1 MRLSA
6 RLLSS
11 EKRQAHSP
19 CPGGPLESLISVSD
33 LEKSYADVKALQGIS
48 FSVQP
53 GEVLGILG
61 PNGSGKTTAIKS
73 ILGLLTFDAGTISV
87 AGAEIPRQ
95 RRRVLSRV
103 GAVLEGA
110 RNVYWY
116 LSPRENLRYFAG
128 IRGFAHRQVQKRME
142 GLLERLG
149 LAEVADKEVRKFSS
163 GMKQKVAL
171 ACALVHDPDIL
182 LLDEPTVGLDVEAAA
197 EVRGMIAD
205 LAGRRGRTILVT
217 SHDMS
222 FMEAVCT
229 RVLIVRQGRIVSH
242 ESLQG
247 LRRRFSRK
255 VYQVTLAGR
264 PREECLAAIRD
275 LAGLDVSEC
284 GRGILLSLLPET
296 PGAFHRALDLLE
308 ESGLEPLDIS
318 TVESSLEEIFLDLVS
333 RICD

>member
-1 MRLSA
+1 MQ
-6 RLLSS
+6 
-11 EKRQAHSP
+11 QAAAEP
-19 CPGGPLESLISVSD
+19 LISVSE
-33 LEKSYADVKALQGIS
+33 LEKSYADVKALQGVS

-73 ILGLLTFDAGTISV
+73 MLGLLTFDSGIVRV

-95 RRRVLSRV
+95 RRRVLGRM

-110 RNVYWY
+110 RNIYWY

-128 IRGFAHRQVQKRME
+128 IRGFALRRVQARME
-142 GLLERLG
+142 HLLKRLG
-149 LAEVADKEVRKFSS
+149 LTEVADKEVRKFSS

-205 LAGRRGRTILVT
+205 LAARRGRTILVT

-222 FMEAVCT
+222 FMEAVCS
-229 RVLIVRQGRIVSH
+229 RVLIIREGSIVSGG
-242 ESLQG
+242 SLED
-247 LRRRFSRK
+247 LRRRFSSK
-255 VYQVTLAGR
+255 IYQVTLASR
-264 PREECLAAIRD
+264 PGDGCLAGIRK

-284 GRGILLSLLPET
+284 ERGILLSLLPET
-296 PGAFHRALDLLE
+296 PGAFHRTLDLLE

-318 TVESSLEEIFLDLVS
+318 TVESSLEEIFMDLVG

>member
-1 MRLSA
+1 M
-6 RLLSS
+6 LSS
-11 EKRQAHSP
+11 GKSTVAQSCREE
-19 CPGGPLESLISVSD
+19 PLDPLISVTD
-33 LEKSYADVKALQGIS
+33 LRKSYADVSALRGIS

-73 ILGLLTFDAGTISV
+73 ILGLLTFDSGTIRV
-87 AGAEIPRQ
+87 AGAEIPR
-95 RRRVLSRV
+95 RRRQVLGRI

-110 RNVYWY
+110 RNIYWY

-128 IRGFAHRQVQKRME
+128 IRGRTGRDVRRRADS
-142 GLLERLG
+142 LLERLG
-149 LAEVADKEVRKFSS
+149 LSEVGDKEVRKFSS

-182 LLDEPTVGLDVEAAA
+182 LLDEPTVGLDVEAATD
-197 EVRGMIAD
+197 VRRMIAD

-222 FMEAVCT
+222 FMEAICT
-229 RVLIVRQGRIVSH
+229 RVLIIREGRIVSH
-242 ESLQG
+242 ESIQE

-255 VYQVTLAGR
+255 VFQVTVNPSPG
-264 PREECLAAIRD
+264 EECMAALRELAA
-275 LAGLDVSEC
+275 LDITNCE
-284 GRGILLSLLPET
+284 RGILLSMLPESPAT
-296 PGAFHRALDLLE
+296 FHKALDRLQE
-308 ESGLEPLDIS
+308 EGLELVDIS
-318 TVESSLEEIFLDLVS
+318 TMESSLEEIFLDLVG

>member
-1 MRLSA
+1 M
-6 RLLSS
+6 
-11 EKRQAHSP
+11 EP
-19 CPGGPLESLISVSD
+19 LISVRD
-33 LEKSYADVKALQGIS
+33 LEKRYSDVKALQGIS

-87 AGAEIPRQ
+87 AGADIPRQ
-95 RRRVLSRV
+95 RRRVLGRM

-110 RNVYWY
+110 RNIYWF

-128 IRGFAHRQVQKRME
+128 IRGFAHRQVQERME
-142 GLLERLG
+142 RLLDRLG
-149 LAEVADKEVRKFSS
+149 LTEVAEKEVRKFSS

-182 LLDEPTVGLDVEAAA
+182 LLDEPTVGLDVKAAA
-197 EVRGMIAD
+197 EVRGMIAH
-205 LAGRRGRTILVT
+205 LAGKRGRTILVT

-222 FMEAVCT
+222 FMEAVCS
-229 RVLIVRQGRIVSH
+229 RVLIIREGRIVSH
-242 ESLQG
+242 ESLED

-255 VYQVTLAGR
+255 IYQVTLASR
-264 PREECLAAIRD
+264 PGEEGLAGIRQ

-284 GRGILLSLLPET
+284 ERGILLSLLPET
-296 PGAFHRALDLLE
+296 PETFHRVLDLLE
-308 ESGLEPLDIS
+308 ESGLEPVDIS
-318 TVESSLEEIFLDLVS
+318 TVESSLEEIFLDLVG

>member
-1 MRLSA
+1 MEEAAL
-6 RLLSS
+6 
-11 EKRQAHSP
+11 QP
-19 CPGGPLESLISVSD
+19 VISVEE
-33 LEKSYADVKALQGIS
+33 LEKSYDDVTALRGIT

-73 ILGLLTFDAGTISV
+73 ILGLLTFDAGSISV
-87 AGAEIPRQ
+87 AGADIPRQ
-95 RRRVLSRV
+95 RRRVLGRI

-116 LSPRENLRYFAG
+116 LSPRENLRYFTG
-128 IRGFAHRQVQKRME
+128 IRGHAGSDVRRRSDA
-142 GLLERLG
+142 LLQRLG
-149 LAEVADKEVRKFSS
+149 LEDVADKEVRKFSS

-171 ACALVHDPDIL
+171 ACALGHDPDIL

-197 EVRGMIAD
+197 EVRNMIAD
-205 LAGRRGRTILVT
+205 LAGKRGRTILVT

-229 RVLIVRQGRIVSH
+229 RVLIIREGRIVSH
-242 ESLQG
+242 ESIQE

-255 VYQVTLAGR
+255 VFQVTVTTSPG
-264 PREECLAAIRD
+264 EECLAALRK
-275 LAGLDVSEC
+275 LAALDVSEC
-284 GRGILLSLLPET
+284 ERGILLSILPKSPT
-296 PGAFHRALDLLE
+296 TFHRALDRLE
-308 ESGLEPLDIS
+308 EEELELIDI
-318 TVESSLEEIFLDLVS
+318 TTMESSLEEIFLDLVG